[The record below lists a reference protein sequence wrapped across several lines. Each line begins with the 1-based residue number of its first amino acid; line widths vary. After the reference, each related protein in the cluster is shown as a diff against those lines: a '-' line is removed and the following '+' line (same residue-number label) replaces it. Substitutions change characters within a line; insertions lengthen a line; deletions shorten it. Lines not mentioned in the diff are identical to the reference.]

1 MTILNWPE
9 QERPREKLLSMG
21 AQVLSNAELLAIFI
35 RSGTKGKT
43 AIDIGRDLLA
53 RYGSLK
59 GIVEADLTGLC
70 QTDGIGPAKY
80 AHIMAGLEL
89 GRRYLEERV
98 REETPI
104 TSPQITRQY
113 LKSRLNAYQHEVFA
127 CMFMD
132 NRHRLIIFK
141 ELFTGTIDGAS
152 VYPREV
158 VKMTLKY
165 NAAALIFAHNHP
177 SGVAEPSQS
186 DIQITRR
193 LKDALALIEVRVLD
207 HLIIGNNDIVSLA
220 ERGLI

>member
-59 GIVEADLTGLC
+59 GIVEADVTGLC

-158 VKMTLKY
+158 VKMSLKY